1 MQFQESVNLN
11 TPRPSSLLV
20 DGKIFTMAP
29 PTYGNIPGDQV
40 INVKTVANLPVFGN
54 GVHDD
59 TANINSIFAQN
70 TGKVI
75 YFPAGTYSV
84 SNTITIPPGSRI
96 VGDAYASYFSAIGGI
111 FSDASTPVPLVQLG
125 KPGDVGVGQI
135 SDMVFTVADVLPGCK
150 LVGSLQSSSLAKE
163 VGEG

>member
-1 MQFQESVNLN
+1 MQFQEGGNLD

-29 PTYGNIPGDQV
+29 PTYGDLPADQV

-54 GVHDD
+54 GVDDD

-84 SNTITIPPGSRI
+84 SNTITIPPGSRV
-96 VGDAYASYFSAIGGI
+96 VGDAYASYFSAIGDR
-111 FSDASTPVPLVQLG
+111 FSDASAPLALVQLG
-125 KPGDVGVGQI
+125 KPGDFGVGQI
-135 SDMVFTVADVLPGCK
+135 SDMFFTVADVLPGCK
-150 LVGSLQSSSLAKE
+150 LVGSLSSSPLVTGAS
-163 VGEG
+163 

>member
-1 MQFQESVNLN
+1 MQFQESGNLN

-29 PTYGNIPGDQV
+29 PTYGNLAVDQF
-40 INVKTVANLPVFGN
+40 INVKAVTNLPVFGN
-54 GVHDD
+54 GIHDD

-84 SNTITIPPGSRI
+84 SNTISIPPGSRV
-96 VGDAYASYFSAIGGI
+96 VGDAYASYFSAIGDK
-111 FSDASTPVPLVQLG
+111 FSDARAPLALVQLG
-125 KPGDVGVGQI
+125 KPGDFGVGQI
-135 SDMVFTVADVLPGCK
+135 SDMIFTVADVLPGCK
-150 LVGSLQSSSLAKE
+150 LVGSLSSSSPATRAS
-163 VGEG
+163 

>member
-1 MQFQESVNLN
+1 MQFQESKNFN

-20 DGKIFTMAP
+20 DDKIFTMAP
-29 PTYGNIPGDQV
+29 PTYGNFPSDQV
-40 INVKTVANLPVFGN
+40 INVKTVTNLPVFGN
-54 GVHDD
+54 GIDDD

-84 SNTITIPPGSRI
+84 SNTITIPPGSRV
-96 VGDAYASYFSAIGGI
+96 VGDAYASYFSAIGDS
-111 FSDASTPVPLVQLG
+111 FSDASAPLALVQLG

-135 SDMVFTVADVLPGCK
+135 SDMIFTVADVLPGCK
-150 LVGSLQSSSLAKE
+150 LVGSLSNSPVTRAS
-163 VGEG
+163 